1 MPGARACVG
10 KNGLMAISVPTDV
23 STGSTAVRSAA
34 PWVRWT
40 AFGAGIG
47 AAASTAVVAAAS
59 GLGIYFARQV
69 VTPVRT
75 RDENLEILAVTESEF
90 GRQVILP
97 ANADTTVDGTYS
109 LYFDDGAGH
118 ARIGAIRSYVPRE
131 GTVQRDVEEVYSG
144 DLGKALRG
152 WWSGS
157 IYPTPAAVGMPQE
170 DVEIPVEN
178 GTAPAWLVRTP
189 GAETWAIM
197 VHGRGARRTEC
208 LRAVRTA
215 REAGLTSLLI
225 SYRNDGEAPYASD
238 GRYGLGLTE
247 WQDVEA
253 AIRFALENGAKDVVL
268 FGWSMGGAISLQT
281 ADRSP
286 LRRYIRA
293 MVLDGPVIDW
303 VNVLSHHAKVNRIPA
318 QAGRLGQWLISNAAG
333 RALTGLAA
341 PLDLKS
347 MDWVTRAEEIRIPT
361 LILHSK
367 DDDFVPYG
375 PSAELADKNPDVITF
390 EPFTEAGH
398 TKEYNV
404 DPERWERVVL
414 NWLGNALGRTRH
426 PSEHRTG
433 E

>member
-1 MPGARACVG
+1 MVF
-10 KNGLMAISVPTDV
+10 SVSADAPAGP
-23 STGSTAVRSAA
+23 SSVRSQ

-69 VTPVRT
+69 VTPART
-75 RDENLEILAVTESEF
+75 RDANLEILAVTKSEH

-97 ANADTTVDGTYS
+97 ANADTTVEGTYS
-109 LYFDDGAGH
+109 LYFDGGDGH

-131 GTVQRDVEEVYSG
+131 GTVARDVEEVYSG
-144 DLGKALRG
+144 DLAAARRG

-157 IYPTPAAVGMPQE
+157 IYPSPAAVGLPEEEVQ
-170 DVEIPVEN
+170 IPVEN

-189 GAETWAIM
+189 GAQTWAIM

-215 REAGLTSLLI
+215 REAELTSLLI

-247 WQDVEA
+247 WHDVEA
-253 AIRFALENGAKDVVL
+253 AIRYALDHGARDVVL
-268 FGWSMGGAISLQT
+268 FGWSMGGAISLQA

-293 MVLDGPVIDW
+293 MVLDGPVINWLD
-303 VNVLSHHAKVNRIPA
+303 VLSHHAKVNRIPA

-375 PSAELADKNPDVITF
+375 PSAELAGKNPGVITF
-390 EPFTEAGH
+390 EPFTQAGH

-404 DPERWERVVL
+404 DPGRWERVVL
-414 NWLGNALGRTRH
+414 GWLNNALGRTRH
-426 PSEHRTG
+426 PAEHRT
-433 E
+433 EE

>member
-1 MPGARACVG
+1 MVF
-10 KNGLMAISVPTDV
+10 SVSADAPAGP
-23 STGSTAVRSAA
+23 SSVRSQ

-69 VTPVRT
+69 VTPART
-75 RDENLEILAVTESEF
+75 RDANLEILAVTESEH

-97 ANADTTVDGTYS
+97 ANADTTGEGTYS
-109 LYFDDGAGH
+109 LYFDGGDGH

-131 GTVQRDVEEVYSG
+131 GTVARDVEEVYSG
-144 DLGKALRG
+144 DLAAARRG

-157 IYPTPAAVGMPQE
+157 IYPSPAAVGLPEEEVQ
-170 DVEIPVEN
+170 IPVEN

-189 GAETWAIM
+189 GAQTWAIM

-247 WQDVEA
+247 WHDVEA
-253 AIRFALENGAKDVVL
+253 AIRYALDHGARDVVL
-268 FGWSMGGAISLQT
+268 FGWSMGGAISLQA

-293 MVLDGPVIDW
+293 MVLDGPVINWLD
-303 VNVLSHHAKVNRIPA
+303 VLSHHAKVNRIPA

-375 PSAELADKNPDVITF
+375 PSAELAGKNPGVITF
-390 EPFTEAGH
+390 EPFTQAGH

-404 DPERWERVVL
+404 DPGRWERVVL
-414 NWLGNALGRTRH
+414 GWLNNALGRTRH
-426 PSEHRTG
+426 PAEHRT
-433 E
+433 EE